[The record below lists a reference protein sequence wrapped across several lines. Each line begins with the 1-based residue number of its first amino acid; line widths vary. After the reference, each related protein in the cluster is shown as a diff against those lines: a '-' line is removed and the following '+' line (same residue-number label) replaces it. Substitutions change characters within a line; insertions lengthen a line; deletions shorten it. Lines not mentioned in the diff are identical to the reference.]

1 VTRCFDVVRS
11 FASKDFRVAWSYR
24 ATFVVGAFAIF
35 YQLVIFR
42 FVSRLIGGGRVIGT
56 PDEYFRFVVV
66 GIILT
71 GILRAAT
78 GSAASNARRDQVEG
92 TLEVLAAQPVPAVL
106 LGLGWSA
113 WPVCEALVD
122 GLLTLVIAIPLG
134 FNQLAPDWLPLILC
148 LILSVVVFVSIGF
161 GAAAVVVATQQGAQ
175 LPALITAM
183 LTLLSGAFFP
193 LAVLPA
199 WLHAIA
205 DLSPLTYALR
215 ALRAST
221 LPGAPTTDLLHDLA
235 IVAGS
240 AVVLLPISVVCLS
253 LALQRA
259 RVSGRL
265 ATF

>member
-1 VTRCFDVVRS
+1 VTRYLEVVRS
-11 FASKDFRVAWSYR
+11 FALKDFHVAWSYR
-24 ATFVVGAFAIF
+24 GAFIMGAFGIF

-42 FVSRLIGGGRVIGT
+42 FVSHLIGGGHEIGT
-56 PDEYFRFVVV
+56 PDQYFRFVVV

-78 GSAASNARRDQVEG
+78 SSAASNARRDQVEG
-92 TLEVLAAQPVPAVL
+92 TLEVLAAQPIPVAM

-134 FNQLAPDWLPLILC
+134 FTQVSPDWAPLILC
-148 LILSVVVFVSIGF
+148 LLLCLVLFLSIGF
-161 GAAAVVVATQQGAQ
+161 CAAAVVVATQQGGQ
-175 LPALITAM
+175 LPALITAA

-193 LAVLPA
+193 LAVLPG
-199 WLHAIA
+199 WLHSIA

-215 ALRAST
+215 ALRTAT
-221 LPGAPTTDLLHDLA
+221 LPDSSTANLIHDLS
-235 IVAGS
+235 IVGGA
-240 AVVLLPISVVCLS
+240 AVVLLPVSVLCLS
-253 LALQRA
+253 LALRRA
-259 RVSGRL
+259 RATGRL

>member
-1 VTRCFDVVRS
+1 MTRYLEVVRA
-11 FASKDFRVAWSYR
+11 FTRKDFRVAWSYR
-24 ATFVVGAFAIF
+24 GTFMVGLFAIF

-42 FVSRLIGGGRVIGT
+42 FVSRLIGGSQVIGS
-56 PDEYFRFVVV
+56 PNEYFRFVVV

-92 TLEVLAAQPVPAVL
+92 TLEALATQPMPVTL

-113 WPVCEALVD
+113 WPICEAMVD

-134 FNQLAPDWLPLILC
+134 FTRVSPDWVPVIAC
-148 LILSVVVFVSIGF
+148 LLLSVMVFLSIGLM
-161 GAAAVVVATQQGAQ
+161 AAALVVATQQGGH
-175 LPALITAM
+175 LPGLITAA

-199 WLHAIA
+199 WLRAIA

-221 LPGAPTTDLLHDLA
+221 LPGSSTSTLLSDLG

-240 AVVLLPISVVCLS
+240 ALVLLPISVACLS
-253 LALQRA
+253 LALHRA
-259 RVSGRL
+259 RVTGRL
-265 ATF
+265 STF

>member
-1 VTRCFDVVRS
+1 MTRYLDVVRS
-11 FASKDFRVAWSYR
+11 FARKDFQVAWSYR
-24 ATFVVGAFAIF
+24 GTFVVGAFAIF

-42 FVSRLIGGGRVIGT
+42 FVSRLIGGGHEIGT
-56 PDEYFRFVVV
+56 PDDYFRFVVV

-92 TLEVLAAQPVPAVL
+92 TLEVLAAQPMPVAI

-113 WPVCEALVD
+113 WPVCEAMID
-122 GLLTLVIAIPLG
+122 GLVTLLIAIPLG
-134 FNQLAPDWLPLILC
+134 FRDVSPDWLPLVSC
-148 LILSVVVFVSIGF
+148 LMLSVIVFMSLGF
-161 GAAAVVVATQQGAQ
+161 LAAALVVATQQGAQ
-175 LPALITAM
+175 LPALITAV

-199 WLHAIA
+199 WLRLIA

-215 ALRAST
+215 ALRAAT
-221 LPGAPTTDLLHDLA
+221 LPGASTAGLLHDLA

-240 AVVLLPISVVCLS
+240 AVVLLPISVICLS

-259 RVSGRL
+259 RATGRL

>member
-1 VTRCFDVVRS
+1 MSYLEVVRS
-11 FASKDFRVAWSYR
+11 FAHKDFQVAWSYR
-24 ATFVVGAFAIF
+24 GTFLVGAIGTF

-42 FVSRLIGGGRVIGT
+42 FVSKLIGGGSVIGT

-71 GILRAAT
+71 GVLRAAT
-78 GSAASNARRDQVEG
+78 SSAAANARRDQVEG
-92 TLEVLAAQPVPAVL
+92 TLEVLAAQPMPVGL
-106 LGLGWSA
+106 LALGWSA

-134 FNQLAPDWLPLILC
+134 FTKVSPDWLPLIVC
-148 LILSVVVFVSIGF
+148 LVLSIAVFLAIGF
-161 GAAAVVVATQQGAQ
+161 AAAAIVVATQQGGQ
-175 LPALITAM
+175 LPALIAAA

-193 LAVLPA
+193 LAVFPG
-199 WLHAIA
+199 WLRTIA

-215 ALRAST
+215 ALRASI
-221 LPGAPTTDLLHDLA
+221 LPDSATGPIVHDLA

-240 AVVLLPISVVCLS
+240 AAVMLPLAVLCLT

-259 RVSGRL
+259 RATGKL

>member
-1 VTRCFDVVRS
+1 MTRHFEVVRS
-11 FASKDFRVAWSYR
+11 FARKDFRIALSYR
-24 ATFVVGAFAIF
+24 GTFIVGAVGIF

-42 FVSRLIGGGRVIGT
+42 FVSKLVGGGRVLGT
-56 PDEYFRFVVV
+56 PDDYFRYVVV

-78 GSAASNARRDQVEG
+78 SSAAANARRDQVEG
-92 TLEVLAAQPVPAVL
+92 TLEALATQPVPVAT

-122 GLLTLVIAIPLG
+122 GVLTLVIAVPLG
-134 FNQLAPDWLPLILC
+134 FTELSPDWGPLIAC
-148 LILSVVVFVSIGF
+148 LVLSVAVFLSIGF
-161 GAAAVVVATQQGAQ
+161 AAAALVVATQQGGQ
-175 LPALITAM
+175 IPGLITAG

-193 LAVLPA
+193 IALLPG
-199 WLHAIA
+199 WLRVIA
-205 DLSPLTYALR
+205 NLSPLTWALR

-221 LPGAPTTDLLHDLA
+221 LPGVSTAGVAHDLA

-240 AVVLLPISVVCLS
+240 ALVLLPISLICLS
-253 LALQRA
+253 LALRRA
-259 RVSGRL
+259 RGTGRL